1 MSTVQSEIGSQAL
14 SRLIADLKGFE
25 GRKAVV
31 RELRKELRAPLPKV
45 RQAVRAAAVS
55 DLPSRN
61 GLGAWVAKSTI
72 TVSTRLG
79 AKSAGIS
86 LRGGRNSQ
94 RKRSDI
100 RAIDAGKVRAPS
112 WGHRGPGAWHVQ
124 TVKDGFFT
132 KTITGDLENEWH
144 MAAVRA
150 VEHATEVIRNG

>member
-1 MSTVQSEIGSQAL
+1 MQGEVGSEAL
-14 SRLIADLKGFE
+14 ARLVADLKGFE

-31 RELRKELRAPLPKV
+31 NELRKELRAPLPKV
-45 RQAVRAAAVS
+45 RAAVRAAAV
-55 DLPSRN
+55 DTLPSRN

-72 TVSTRLG
+72 TVSARLG

-112 WGHRGPGAWHVQ
+112 WGHRGRGAWHAQ
-124 TVKDGFFT
+124 SVKAGFFT
-132 KTITGDLENEWH
+132 DTIASDMANEWH
-144 MAAVRA
+144 LAAVQA